1 MVANNCIFDNFWHI
15 ASISQKRVGIFS
27 SSILYK
33 YFLSI
38 SFGKIGSI
46 KSSIFFIVGNFHT
59 EKSFHYYFFI
69 LRFMSKI
76 CRQFF
81 QIYWNACLIFVLRR
95 SLPKI
100 CGHEEEGVHQNPQ
113 YTGQHHFHPVP
124 HDHDFCERVV
134 INVRMNKTN
143 KNHDHQHKLVT
154 KTSRPWPLWIFT
166 LDQLSRFQNRIQTSV
181 LDYQYKS
188 FTFISE

>member
-1 MVANNCIFDNFWHI
+1 MVPKNCLFGKS
-15 ASISQKRVGIFS
+15 ALISQNVFDFFLLQSNPSIF
-27 SSILYK
+27 LR
-33 YFLSI
+33 I

-46 KSSIFFIVGNFHT
+46 KSSSFFYCWQFSYRKII
-59 EKSFHYYFFI
+59 SLLI
-69 LRFMSKI
+69 LFSLRIMPKI

-81 QIYWNACLIFVLRR
+81 QNKCNQSACLIFVLRR

-181 LDYQYKS
+181 LYYQY
-188 FTFISE
+188 